1 MKTITIGRGE
11 GCDIQIDDYR
21 ISRRHAILKV
31 YTFGKMEI
39 VDMGKNGTWV
49 NGIKLRPGVP
59 FPVKRKDVVNFAE
72 ASQLNWNYVYNPT
85 KYLKWASIAIVVLLL
100 LVLGLIMICTNK
112 SSSTDES
119 YQYPPATEQPKE
131 GNIEKD
137 SLPEKKLPSV
147 SSKDDN
153 GKKELKN
160 DIGKANFPNAS
171 KGAKTAEELF
181 PQRTNVKKNDSTKS
195 NKKDDEKRK
204 SAGKKTE
211 GKKSEGKKSEDNS
224 KRVHVI
230 I

>member
-85 KYLKWASIAIVVLLL
+85 KYLKWASIAVVVLLL
-100 LVLGLIMICTNK
+100 LIMGIIMICTSK
-112 SSSTDES
+112 SCSTDEN
-119 YQYPPATEQPKE
+119 YQYPPATELPKE
-131 GNIEKD
+131 GNIGKD
-137 SLPEKKLPSV
+137 SFPEKKQPV
-147 SSKDDN
+147 VNSKDDT
-153 GKKELKN
+153 GKKN
-160 DIGKANFPNAS
+160 PQTNIGKSNFPNVG

-181 PQRTNVKKNDSTKS
+181 PQRINTKKNDSTKS
-195 NKKDDEKRK
+195 NNKKNDEKKKSVDK
-204 SAGKKTE
+204 SAKD
-211 GKKSEGKKSEDNS
+211 KKSEDNS